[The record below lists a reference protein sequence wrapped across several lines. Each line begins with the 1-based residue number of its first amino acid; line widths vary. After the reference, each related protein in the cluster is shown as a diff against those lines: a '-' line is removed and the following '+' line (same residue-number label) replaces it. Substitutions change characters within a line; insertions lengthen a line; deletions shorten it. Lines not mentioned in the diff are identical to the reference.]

1 MGINLGS
8 DNALFCSDLFWI
20 RAFFLN
26 SRCIIRV
33 LTHLIWLRMARNYDR
48 LIRYYD
54 SWFDDL
60 SDPEKALTAE
70 EQLQILVAIR
80 ECQRVMSV
88 QPLLDL
94 PIEIRRALSMAT
106 LQEQILRIIERIES
120 ARSRGSRGGSTTAAR
135 ALAEQATENNI
146 KREQERAETAAA
158 IPEGYTSLTWYQEL
172 KKRAANGD
180 AKAAAELKKM

>member
-1 MGINLGS
+1 
-8 DNALFCSDLFWI
+8 
-20 RAFFLN
+20 
-26 SRCIIRV
+26 
-33 LTHLIWLRMARNYDR
+33 MARNYDR

-94 PIEIRRALSMAT
+94 PLQIRRALSMAT
-106 LQEQILRIIERIES
+106 LQEQIQRILERIES

-135 ALAEQATENNI
+135 AQAEIMQANN
-146 KREQERAETAAA
+146 KRIEQERAEVKAA
-158 IPEGYTSLTWYQEL
+158 IPEGYTSLTWYREL
-172 KKRAANGD
+172 QKRAAAGD
-180 AKAAAELKKM
+180 QAATSELNKWRK

>member
-1 MGINLGS
+1 
-8 DNALFCSDLFWI
+8 
-20 RAFFLN
+20 
-26 SRCIIRV
+26 
-33 LTHLIWLRMARNYDR
+33 MARNYDR

-60 SDPEKALTAE
+60 SDPEKALSAE

-94 PIEIRRALSMAT
+94 PLQIRRALSMAT
-106 LQEQILRIIERIES
+106 LQEQILRILERIES
-120 ARSRGSRGGSTTAAR
+120 ARSRGSRGGSTTAAK
-135 ALAEQATENNI
+135 AMAETCAENNI
-146 KREQERAETAAA
+146 KREQDLGEFKAS

-172 KKRAANGD
+172 KKRAAAGD
-180 AKAAAELKKM
+180 AQAKAELKKM